1 MIELQLRSNKSQLQ
15 PFAVQYG
22 DETIHMNRLTH
33 FPLCPHSRSIRAVLG
48 ELRIEHELQVE
59 LPWAWRKAFLAMNP
73 GGNLPVLELQNHM
86 ILCGAYPISEYLAEE
101 QREADAV
108 EPPLFPGDIE
118 ERAEARR
125 LVDWFHIK
133 CHSEVT
139 RDLLY
144 EKHYARAAA
153 VTGHSPDS
161 EVLIATTQNLK
172 QHMRYIGFLTD
183 YRRWLAGDEM
193 SFADFAAA
201 GHVSCLDYL
210 GVIDWDKYPSA
221 RDWYVRIKSRR
232 SFQGIL
238 DDRVPGLAPPQHYDD
253 PDF

>member
-1 MIELQLRSNKSQLQ
+1 MAR
-15 PFAVQYG
+15 
-22 DETIHMNRLTH
+22 ETTYMTRLTH
-33 FPLCPHSRSIRAVLG
+33 FPLCPHSRSIRLVLA
-48 ELRIEHELQVE
+48 EMQVAHTLQVE

-73 GGNLPVLELQNHM
+73 GGNLPVLELDNHM
-86 ILCGAYPISEYLAEE
+86 VLCGTYPISEYLAEE
-101 QREADAV
+101 YSEHRSDGPPA
-108 EPPLFPGDIE
+108 PLFPGDIE

-125 LVDWFHIK
+125 LVDWFHTK
-133 CHSEVT
+133 CHREVT

-144 EKHYARAAA
+144 EKHYARAAGIR
-153 VTGHSPDS
+153 GHSPDS
-161 EVLIATTQNLK
+161 EVLIATIQNLK

-193 SFADFAAA
+193 SFADLAAA

-238 DDRVPGLAPPQHYDD
+238 DDRVPGLAPPNYYAD

>member
-1 MIELQLRSNKSQLQ
+1 
-15 PFAVQYG
+15 
-22 DETIHMNRLTH
+22 MNRLSH
-33 FPLCPHSRSIRAVLG
+33 FPLCPHSRSIRLVLN
-48 ELRIEHELQVE
+48 EMQIAHELEVE

-73 GGNLPVLELQNHM
+73 GGHLPVLELDNHM
-86 ILCGAYPISEYLAEE
+86 VLCGTYPITEYLEEENAAEGG
-101 QREADAV
+101 ASA
-108 EPPLFPGDIE
+108 PLFPGDIE
-118 ERAEARR
+118 GRAEIRR
-125 LVDWFHIK
+125 LVDWFHTK
-133 CHSEVT
+133 CHHEVT

-144 EKHYARAAA
+144 EKHHARAAS

-161 EVLIATTQNLK
+161 SVLIATTQNLK

-193 SFADFAAA
+193 SFADLAAA

-221 RDWYVRIKSRR
+221 RDWYARIKSRR
-232 SFQGIL
+232 SFLSIL
-238 DDRVPGLAPPQHYDD
+238 DDRVPGLAPPDYYAD